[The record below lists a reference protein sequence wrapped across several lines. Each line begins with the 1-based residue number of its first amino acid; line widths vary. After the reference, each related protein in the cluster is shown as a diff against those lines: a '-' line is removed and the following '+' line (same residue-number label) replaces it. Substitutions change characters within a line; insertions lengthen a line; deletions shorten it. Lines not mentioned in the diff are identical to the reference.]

1 MSNTKN
7 EKSYEDFIGYAHGI
21 HNAPSTRLPHCSAN
35 GTLIPFGLSCGI
47 AALSPNEIKFV
58 PSLTGNAFLY
68 ITLLMER
75 PRGTSQ
81 VLEDY
86 SLESVPLS
94 QRKTWIHLAVIWIG
108 IAVVMS
114 AIFRGMMVGLGL
126 GKVSSVILSYILGEF
141 ILIAMMGLTGYIGAK
156 TGFSTPLIANF
167 SFGRIGAILVSLSI
181 ALSLIGWF
189 GVQAAF
195 FARTI
200 QFYLETDFH
209 LPVFSFV
216 CGILMMLPA
225 IFGIRG
231 LSVLSWIASPFM
243 ILIFIWGMIKMGFN
257 FLPSETLVSLALEH
271 QPNPYPVT
279 LGAAASIVAGGFIV
293 GAITSADIF
302 RYAKPRMKDIFL
314 AASVAMAASA
324 FLHLVG
330 SVLAMNTGVYHE
342 RLPELII
349 DNQYLGLGFIGF
361 LVLLLA
367 QWTTNDSNIYSSV
380 LALNNIFRTK
390 RWIITIIAG
399 VVASLFAALGI
410 LEGLELFLTI
420 LAVSIGPIGGIFICD
435 YYLLRRMRKS
445 DFRGKALSRVNAK
458 ALGVYLTAFLIGWT
472 TSGHPFTIKI
482 FPFSVFAFNGILASI
497 ILYYIIMK
505 IFPEKE

>member
-1 MSNTKN
+1 MKGKR
-7 EKSYEDFIGYAHGI
+7 EA
-21 HNAPSTRLPHCSAN
+21 
-35 GTLIPFGLSCGI
+35 
-47 AALSPNEIKFV
+47 
-58 PSLTGNAFLY
+58 
-68 ITLLMER
+68 
-75 PRGTSQ
+75 SQ
-81 VLEDY
+81 VLEDF
-86 SLESVPLS
+86 SLESVPLA
-94 QRKTWIHLAVIWIG
+94 QRKTWLNLAVIWIG

-114 AIFRGMMVGLGL
+114 AIFRGMMIGLGL
-126 GKVSSVILSYILGEF
+126 GKISSVVLSYILGEI
-141 ILIAMMGLTGYIGAK
+141 ILIVMMGLTGYIGAR

-167 SFGRIGAILVSLSI
+167 SFGRIGAIIISLSI

-200 QFYLETDFH
+200 QFYFKTDFS
-209 LPVFSFV
+209 LPIFSFL
-216 CGILMMLPA
+216 CGIVMMVPA

-231 LSVLSWIASPFM
+231 LSALSWMASPFM
-243 ILIFIWGMIKMGFN
+243 IIIFLWGLIKMGFH
-257 FLPSETLVSLALEH
+257 FLPSETLVSLALNH
-271 QPNPYPVT
+271 KPDPYPLT

-302 RYAKPRMKDIFL
+302 RYARPRMKDIFL
-314 AASVAMAASA
+314 AATTAMLVSA

-342 RLPELII
+342 RLPELVIGS
-349 DNQYLGLGFIGF
+349 QYLGLGFIGF

-380 LALNNIFRTK
+380 LALNNIFQTK
-390 RWIITIIAG
+390 RWIVTIGAG
-399 VVASLFAALGI
+399 VFASLFAAFGI
-410 LEGLELFLTI
+410 LERLELFLKI

-435 YYLLRRMRKS
+435 YYLLRRLKVR
-445 DFRGKALSRVNAK
+445 DFREKTFSKVNYK
-458 ALGVYLTAFLIGWT
+458 ALGVYLVSFLLGWT

-482 FPFSVFAFNGILASI
+482 FPFSVFAFNGIISSI
-497 ILYYIIMK
+497 ILYYALMK

>member
-1 MSNTKN
+1 MNKN
-7 EKSYEDFIGYAHGI
+7 REA
-21 HNAPSTRLPHCSAN
+21 
-35 GTLIPFGLSCGI
+35 
-47 AALSPNEIKFV
+47 
-58 PSLTGNAFLY
+58 
-68 ITLLMER
+68 
-75 PRGTSQ
+75 SQ
-81 VLEDY
+81 VLEDF
-86 SLESVPLS
+86 SLESVPLT
-94 QRKTWIHLAVIWIG
+94 QRKTWINLAVIWIG

-114 AIFRGMMVGLGL
+114 AIFRGMMIGLGL
-126 GKVSSVILSYILGEF
+126 GKISSVVVSYILGEI
-141 ILIAMMGLTGYIGAK
+141 ILIVMMGLTGYIGAK

-167 SFGRIGAILVSLSI
+167 SFGRIGAIIISLSI

-200 QFYLETDFH
+200 QFYFKTDFS
-209 LPVFSFV
+209 LPIFSFL
-216 CGILMMLPA
+216 CGIVMMIPA

-231 LSVLSWIASPFM
+231 LSALSWMASPFM
-243 ILIFIWGMIKMGFN
+243 IVIFLWGLIKMGFH
-257 FLPSETLVSLALEH
+257 FLPSETLVSLALNH
-271 QPNPYPVT
+271 KPDPYPLT

-302 RYAKPRMKDIFL
+302 RYARPRMKDIFL
-314 AASVAMAASA
+314 AATLAMLVSA

-330 SVLAMNTGVYHE
+330 SVLSMNTGIYHE
-342 RLPELII
+342 RLPELVI

-390 RWIITIIAG
+390 RWIVTIGAG
-399 VVASLFAALGI
+399 VFASLFAAFGI
-410 LEGLELFLTI
+410 LERLELFLKI

-435 YYLLRRMRKS
+435 YYLLRRLKAS
-445 DFRGKALSRVNAK
+445 DFKEKAFSKVNYK
-458 ALGVYLTAFLIGWT
+458 ALGVYLISFLIGWT

-482 FPFSVFAFNGILASI
+482 FPFSVFAFNGIISSV
-497 ILYYIIMK
+497 ILYYTVMK

>member
-1 MSNTKN
+1 M
-7 EKSYEDFIGYAHGI
+7 
-21 HNAPSTRLPHCSAN
+21 
-35 GTLIPFGLSCGI
+35 
-47 AALSPNEIKFV
+47 
-58 PSLTGNAFLY
+58 Y
-68 ITLLMER
+68 ITLVMEK
-75 PRGTSQ
+75 PRDSSQ
-81 VLEDY
+81 VFEDY

-94 QRKTWIHLAVIWIG
+94 QRKSWINLAVIWIG

-126 GKVSSVILSYILGEF
+126 GKISSVAVSYLLGET
-141 ILIAMMGLTGYIGAK
+141 ILIGMMGLAGYIGAK

-181 ALSLIGWF
+181 AFSLIGWF

-200 QFYLETDFH
+200 QFYLGTNFH
-209 LPVFSFV
+209 LPVFSFL
-216 CGILMMLPA
+216 CGILMMFPA
-225 IFGIRG
+225 LFGIRG
-231 LSVLSWIASPFM
+231 LSALSWVASPFM
-243 ILIFIWGMIKMGFN
+243 IAIFILGIIKMGFH
-257 FLPSETLVSLALEH
+257 FLPSQTLVSLALNH
-271 QPNPYPVT
+271 QPDPYPIT

-293 GAITSADIF
+293 GATTSADIF

-314 AASVAMAASA
+314 AATVAMVASA

-349 DNQYLGLGFIGF
+349 GNQYLGLGFIGF

-390 RWIITIIAG
+390 RWMMTIIAG
-399 VVASLFAALGI
+399 VFASLFAAFGI
-410 LEGLELFLTI
+410 LERLELFLII
-420 LAVSIGPIGGIFICD
+420 LTVSIGPIGGIFICD
-435 YYLLRRMRKS
+435 YYLLRRLRTDSFKTS
-445 DFRGKALSRVNAK
+445 KLNDNSSEEKTFSKINFK
-458 ALGVYLTAFLIGWT
+458 ALGVYLVSFLIGWT
-472 TSGHPFTIKI
+472 TSGHPFTIRI
-482 FPFSVFAFNGILASI
+482 FPFSVFAFNGIISSV
-497 ILYYIIMK
+497 ILYYAVMK
-505 IFPEKE
+505 IFPDKE

>member
-1 MSNTKN
+1 MN
-7 EKSYEDFIGYAHGI
+7 KSREA
-21 HNAPSTRLPHCSAN
+21 
-35 GTLIPFGLSCGI
+35 
-47 AALSPNEIKFV
+47 
-58 PSLTGNAFLY
+58 
-68 ITLLMER
+68 
-75 PRGTSQ
+75 SQ
-81 VLEDY
+81 VLEDF
-86 SLESVPLS
+86 SLESVPLN
-94 QRKTWIHLAVIWIG
+94 QRKTWLNLAVIWIG

-114 AIFRGMMVGLGL
+114 AIFRGMMIGLGL
-126 GKVSSVILSYILGEF
+126 GKISSVVVSYILGEI
-141 ILIAMMGLTGYIGAK
+141 ILIVMMGLTGYIGAK

-167 SFGRIGAILVSLSI
+167 SFGRIGAIIISLSI

-200 QFYLETDFH
+200 QFYFKTDFS
-209 LPVFSFV
+209 LPIFSFL
-216 CGILMMLPA
+216 CGIVMMIPA

-231 LSVLSWIASPFM
+231 LSALSWMASPFM
-243 ILIFIWGMIKMGFN
+243 IVIFLWGLIKMGFH
-257 FLPSETLVSLALEH
+257 FLPSETLVSLAANH
-271 QPNPYPVT
+271 QPDPYPLT

-302 RYAKPRMKDIFL
+302 RYARPRMKDIFL
-314 AASVAMAASA
+314 AATVAMLVSA

-330 SVLAMNTGVYHE
+330 SVLSMNTGVYHE
-342 RLPELII
+342 RLPELVI

-380 LALNNIFRTK
+380 LALNNIIQTK
-390 RWIITIIAG
+390 RWIVTIGAG
-399 VVASLFAALGI
+399 VFASLFAAFGI
-410 LEGLELFLTI
+410 LERLELFLKI

-435 YYLLRRMRKS
+435 YYLLRRLKVR
-445 DFRGKALSRVNAK
+445 DIKAKAFSRVNYK
-458 ALGVYLTAFLIGWT
+458 ALGVYLVSFLVGWT

-482 FPFSVFAFNGILASI
+482 FPFSVFAFNGIIFSV
-497 ILYYIIMK
+497 ILYYTVMK

>member
-1 MSNTKN
+1 M
-7 EKSYEDFIGYAHGI
+7 EK
-21 HNAPSTRLPHCSAN
+21 
-35 GTLIPFGLSCGI
+35 
-47 AALSPNEIKFV
+47 
-58 PSLTGNAFLY
+58 
-68 ITLLMER
+68 

-81 VLEDY
+81 VFEDY

-114 AIFRGMMVGLGL
+114 AIFRGMMIGLGL
-126 GKVSSVILSYILGEF
+126 GKVSSVIVSYILGEF
-141 ILIAMMGLTGYIGAK
+141 ILIAMMGLMGYIGAK

-167 SFGRIGAILVSLSI
+167 SFGRIGAILISLCI
-181 ALSLIGWF
+181 AFSLIGWF
-189 GVQAAF
+189 GVQAAL

-200 QFYLETDFH
+200 QFYFGTNFS
-209 LPVFSFV
+209 LPVFSFL
-216 CGILMMLPA
+216 CGILMMIPA

-243 ILIFIWGMIKMGFN
+243 IVIFIWGMIKMGFN
-257 FLPSETLVSLALEH
+257 FLTSETLVSLALNH
-271 QPNPYPVT
+271 QPNPYPIT

-314 AASVAMAASA
+314 AASVAMVVSA

-399 VVASLFAALGI
+399 VFASLFAAFGI
-410 LEGLELFLTI
+410 LERLELFLII
-420 LAVSIGPIGGIFICD
+420 LTVSIGPIGGIFICD
-435 YYLLRRMRKS
+435 YYL
-445 DFRGKALSRVNAK
+445 
-458 ALGVYLTAFLIGWT
+458 
-472 TSGHPFTIKI
+472 
-482 FPFSVFAFNGILASI
+482 
-497 ILYYIIMK
+497 
-505 IFPEKE
+505 